1 VTSNP
6 ENYRILAR
14 NACFLAALSTLLGL
28 SATSCS
34 RKRSAQTPSEPPSQ
48 AQGRTTEAAGSS
60 TPIVR
65 LEPPTMDEPKA
76 DAPKGEL
83 LRLRLRQGFEE
94 TRVFEGQAQIR
105 IAGGEP
111 VTQQIRMRVTARVQ
125 EVDGDV
131 YAIRLDPSP
140 ITVQQEGQEGQSGL
154 LTEEPAVI
162 DVDARGRVL
171 TPTDA
176 LVSAIQTIGY
186 VPLPEKRVAPG
197 ATWSL
202 SGERSWPLLGKVSVT
217 EKFTY
222 RGAEQMHGRR
232 VHRIDQLV
240 TGSIDSINTE
250 ATYYLDAQTGSLHR
264 AEVRIGGKMEM
275 PGPDGTVTPADVSI
289 RLAIRRE

>member
-1 VTSNP
+1 
-6 ENYRILAR
+6 
-14 NACFLAALSTLLGL
+14 
-28 SATSCS
+28 
-34 RKRSAQTPSEPPSQ
+34 
-48 AQGRTTEAAGSS
+48 
-60 TPIVR
+60 
-65 LEPPTMDEPKA
+65 MDEPKA

-83 LRLRLRQGFEE
+83 LRLRLQHGFEE

-217 EKFTY
+217 ETFTY
-222 RGAEQMHGRR
+222 RGAEQMDGRK
-232 VHRIDQLV
+232 VHRVDQLV
-240 TGSIDSINTE
+240 RGSIDSIRTE
-250 ATYYLDAQTGSLHR
+250 ATYYLDAKTGTLHR
-264 AEVRIGGKMEM
+264 GEVRIGGKMEI
-275 PGPDGTVTPADVSI
+275 PGPEGAVTPADVSI
-289 RLAIRRE
+289 RLTIRRE